1 MDKSIKLLL
10 TYLDDKSQ
18 DITDND
24 YLNGCNFLKEYHRE
38 NKELTESLFIIQK
51 QLLILTCKVNDLESS
66 IKNNN
71 SNEEILNA
79 LHKKVDD
86 MAECL
91 NEVGYTNSHDWDY
104 HRHTKGHHTSI
115 HDHKVFLKMD
125 TELKDKFM
133 TEFIDNVKTKKNFK
147 GYVRPE
153 PITYQGRNFNLSH
166 VNLQSP
172 FRGCEQGMTD
182 WRKNYIWEKYKEVS
196 DWDF

>member
-10 TYLDDKSQ
+10 TYLDEKSQ

-24 YLNGCNFLKEYHRE
+24 YLNGCNFLKELHRE
-38 NKELTESLFIIQK
+38 NKELTESLYIAQK
-51 QLLILTCKVNDLESS
+51 QLLILTCKVNDLENS

-79 LHKKVDD
+79 LHKKVND

-91 NEVGYTNSHDWDY
+91 NEVGYINSQDW
-104 HRHTKGHHTSI
+104 KFNGHSRPPNLPSQYSI
-115 HDHKVFLKMD
+115 DFAKIE
-125 TELKDKFM
+125 TETRDKIM
-133 TEFIDNVKTKKNFK
+133 TGLIDNVKTKKNFE

-153 PITYQGRNFNLSH
+153 PITYIGQNYNIQDVGLF
-166 VNLQSP
+166 SP

-196 DWDF
+196 DWNF

>member
-10 TYLDDKSQ
+10 TYLDEKSQ

-24 YLNGCNFLKEYHRE
+24 YLNGCNFLKELHRE
-38 NKELTESLFIIQK
+38 NKELTESLYIAQK

-79 LHKKVDD
+79 LHKKVND

-91 NEVGYTNSHDWDY
+91 NEVGYTNSQDWEFNCHPNRHNQNIHN
-104 HRHTKGHHTSI
+104 HRDFANIESETRDKI
-115 HDHKVFLKMD
+115 MI
-125 TELKDKFM
+125 EL
-133 TEFIDNVKTKKNFK
+133 IDNVKTKKNFE

-153 PITYQGRNFNLSH
+153 PITYIGQNYNIQDVGLF
-166 VNLQSP
+166 SP

-196 DWDF
+196 DWNF